1 MDSRQRWF
9 GQNRR
14 ASEER
19 RKYDDPHYSGPE
31 RRGGQDRRTRKKA
44 TLLLVDSSP
53 TFLFYMGMLLKKLEY
68 DVRTATTA
76 EDALTLMKDFA
87 PSLVI
92 TDTALPKMSGVN
104 LVHTMRQD
112 PRLQPIPVIFHTAD
126 THPSVSAACKIEG
139 CAGFF
144 VKPVEPEPLYRAIQA
159 ATEAMPRQMI
169 RIDTALPVELLDQTL
184 AGKSVRKELITT
196 LSEGGC
202 YIKTLVPEPVDEVVS
217 LTILMQGREIRTRA
231 LVLLSSPK
239 AGGEQKEPGMAVKFL
254 TISQADKAA
263 IRDYVKDHILK
274 DLSVPK
280 K

>member
-9 GQNRR
+9 GKNRR
-14 ASEER
+14 TSEER
-19 RKYDDPHYSGPE
+19 RKYDDPHYTGPE
-31 RRGGQDRRTRKKA
+31 RRSGEDRRTRKKA

-92 TDTALPKMSGVN
+92 TDTALPKMSGVS

-112 PRLQPIPVIFHTAD
+112 PRLRPIPFIFHTAD
-126 THPSVSAACKIEG
+126 TSPSAGAACKTEG
-139 CAGFF
+139 CVGFF
-144 VKPVEPEPLYRAIQA
+144 IKPVEPEPLYRAIQA
-159 ATEAMPRQMI
+159 ATETMPRQMI
-169 RIDTALPVELLDQTL
+169 RIDTALPVELLRKTPS
-184 AGKSVRKELITT
+184 GESMRKEVITT

-202 YIKTLVPEPVDEVVS
+202 YIKTLVPEPVDAVVS
-217 LTILMQGREIRTRA
+217 LKILMQGRRIQTRA
-231 LVLLSSPK
+231 LVLLSSPN

-254 TISQADKAA
+254 DISLADKMM
-263 IRDYVKDHILK
+263 IREYVKDHILK